1 MVLNLSKF
9 KGMKCTQCIEGLSL
23 KRKNTVNFAY
33 CENCGKVWMLDYSKD
48 GNIVGFECYELNF
61 LIEFNVELPFNLG
74 LPTGLYSYGTPNQ
87 LRIRRDMYYFQK
99 GNELEN
105 VRTMQPFYYP
115 EKETFDKFGMVR
127 KDHKDKGFKRKMKTV
142 FFKRFSLS
150 GIFKRGFEIQKL
162 LNEPNM
168 LGLIYRIQNK
178 FLELVN
184 QFLMYYSIFFPANNT
199 KGLSQHEIRP
209 ISIYEFSKCLFNCR
223 AIINNKSYEIIPI
236 IQDYTNLKGY
246 PDISYLNEKGKL
258 DEFEKVL
265 QNHKNISILEYQQM
279 FILARSLYRTNRNFM
294 GGAIITM
301 AMTSYEALLYSLE
314 TNHPFFLNLRL
325 VRKDIFKKHPD
336 LKKPGKKSF
345 GFLEFYTNYA
355 RSSIFWLIKRDYI
368 NNFENSKEL
377 REHLK
382 NLNIMR
388 WIRNDIVHRAEFKK
402 KVQKEYNTE
411 TGFKDIHL
419 ISYKDKRKNKVYS
432 IDFNILWNSFLKIYD
447 ILEKMILK
455 IKYNNINWEI
465 ECIPK
470 FEYLGFNTEEGRHIL
485 SMVPNINWR
494 EMNSY
499 KISMDPPS
507 VPPELFP
514 IDLKT
519 NDNKKICINFSKET
533 EKFERFTSIE
543 TPIKS
548 SSKDI
553 KKSMKQ
559 KKIHIHFMRNGPK
572 IYSSCENCGYIL
584 AIHQHHYYKN
594 YKCPK
599 CNTEFDI
606 LNKWLISGSDYLKK
620 YNSRIAIEFFKKALE
635 IDSENPEVLNN
646 IGVCYFNLKNYEQ
659 SRNHF
664 EQIDLNS
671 IKDTNIKM
679 VVICHKAMTYYELN
693 QKNKC
698 KELLNKASLIDPGNW
713 FLLINQC
720 IYLTNEKHSDDALTL
735 CESLIEKD
743 EFNPDLMYLKSRIL
757 TQKRKYSDAVALLS
771 NAINLDPS
779 LRNKAMEQ
787 VDFEPLKD
795 LDDFKSILNEGIN
808 NENE

>member
-9 KGMKCTQCIEGLSL
+9 NGMKCTQCIGDLTL

-33 CENCGKVWMLDYSKD
+33 CENCGKVWMLDCSKD
-48 GNIVGFECYELNF
+48 GNIVRFECYELSF

-74 LPTGLYSYGTPNQ
+74 LPTGIYSYITPNQ
-87 LRIRRDMYYFQK
+87 IMVRRDMYYFQK

-115 EKETFDKFGMVR
+115 ERETFDDFGMVR

-142 FFKRFSLS
+142 LFKRFPIS
-150 GIFKRGFEIQKL
+150 GTFRKGVEIEKF

-168 LGLIYRIQNK
+168 LGLIFRIQNA

-184 QFLMYYSIFFPANNT
+184 QFLMYYSIFFPANDI
-199 KGLSQHEIRP
+199 KGLPQHEIRP

-223 AIINNKSYEIIPI
+223 AIINNKPYEITPI

-246 PDISYLNEKGKL
+246 PDFSYLNEKGKL
-258 DEFEKVL
+258 DEFEKIL
-265 QNHKNISILEYQQM
+265 QNRNNISILEYQQM
-279 FILARSLYRTNRNFM
+279 FILARSLYRTNRSFM
-294 GGAIITM
+294 GATVITV
-301 AMTSYEALLYSLE
+301 AMTAYEALLYSLE
-314 TNHPFFLNLRL
+314 RNHPHFQKLKN
-325 VRKDIFKKHPD
+325 VRKNIFKKHPN

-355 RSSIFWLIKRDYI
+355 RSSIFWLIKRDYR

-382 NLNIMR
+382 NLNMMR

-402 KVQKEYNTE
+402 TIQKDYNTE
-411 TGFKDIHL
+411 TGFKDIYL
-419 ISYKDKRKNKVYS
+419 INYKDKRTNKSYS
-432 IDFNILWNSFLKIYD
+432 IDFSILWQSYLKIYD
-447 ILEKMILK
+447 VLNKMMLK
-455 IKYNNINWEI
+455 IKYNIINWEI
-465 ECIPK
+465 DCIPK
-470 FEYLGFNTEEGRHIL
+470 FENLGFNTEQGRHIL

-499 KISMDPPS
+499 RITMDSPS

-519 NDNKKICINFSKET
+519 NDDKKFSINLSKET
-533 EKFERFTSIE
+533 ERFERFTPIE
-543 TPIKS
+543 ILINS

-553 KKSMKQ
+553 KKLMKQ
-559 KKIHIHFMRNGPK
+559 KNGYIHFIRGSPK

-584 AIHQHHYYKN
+584 AIHQHHHYKN

-599 CNTEFDI
+599 CKTEFDI
-606 LNKWLISGSDYLKK
+606 LDKWLNCGIDYLKSQNFK
-620 YNSRIAIEFFKKALE
+620 IAIEFFKKALE
-635 IDSENPEVLNN
+635 INPEHHDVLNN
-646 IGVCYFNLKNYEQ
+646 IGVCYFSLKNYEQ
-659 SRNHF
+659 SRTYF
-664 EQIDLNS
+664 EKIDLNS
-671 IKDTNIKM
+671 VKDSKRKITF
-679 VVICHKAMTYYELN
+679 ICHKAMTYYELN
-693 QKNKC
+693 QKDRC
-698 KELLNKASLIDPGNW
+698 KELFNKASLLDPENF

-720 IYLTNEKHSDDALTL
+720 IYLTNEKHSDDALIL

-743 EFNPDLMYLKSRIL
+743 ESNPELLYLKSRLL
-757 TQKRKYSDAVALLS
+757 TQKRKYSEAIAFLS

-779 LRNKAMEQ
+779 LKNKAMEQ
-787 VDFEPLKD
+787 EDFEPLKD
-795 LDDFKSILNEGIN
+795 LNDFKSILNEVLN
-808 NENE
+808 T